1 MELFHCADMSWS
13 NLNPQ
18 RGIAREKPWLDP
30 VWWRRPGRQ
39 QHFTSHPSLSFR
51 LHFLHQLR
59 ATSPH
64 VPDRAPESIRLTPL
78 RRIWCRAAT
87 GFRRWMLPTVERGPP
102 GHAAFERRL

>member
-18 RGIAREKPWLDP
+18 QSLARGKPWPDP
-30 VWWRRPGRQ
+30 VRWRRPSRQ
-39 QHFTSHPSLSFR
+39 QYSSPHPSLSFR

-59 ATSPH
+59 ATSPC
-64 VPDRAPESIRLTPL
+64 VPDRAPESIRLIPP

-87 GFRRWMLPTVERGPP
+87 VFRRWMLPTVERGPP